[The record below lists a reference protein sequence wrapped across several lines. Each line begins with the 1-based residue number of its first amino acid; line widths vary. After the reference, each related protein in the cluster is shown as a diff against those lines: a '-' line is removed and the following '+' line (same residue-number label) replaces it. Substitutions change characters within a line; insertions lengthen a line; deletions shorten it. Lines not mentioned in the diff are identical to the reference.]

1 MGKRSSQLKNRTG
14 LIAALDVGTTKASCF
29 IARMNAE
36 GKPEII
42 GVGYRISKGLQ
53 CGTIIDMDNAED
65 TIRATVEAAEQMAG
79 ENICE
84 VFVNFSAG
92 QPKSRLIAYEISIGG
107 HEIGEADMRRVL
119 DPASLFKELPKEHE
133 LIHAIPVG
141 FSVDGNRGVRDPKGL
156 FGQCLGVN
164 MHMVSAPAGSMRN
177 LEMSVAR
184 CHLGLK
190 GKIISP
196 YASALACLSEDEKQL
211 GVTYMDM
218 GGGTTSIAVF
228 FDNELV
234 HTDNI
239 PLGGIH
245 VTNDIARGLSTPMN
259 HAERIKTMFGSA
271 LPSSSDDQEIIE
283 VPVIGEEEGGEMSQV
298 PLSMVIGIIRPRLE
312 EIFEMARDRLAASGF
327 ATVAGRH
334 VVLSGGA
341 SQLPGLREFAA
352 SALDKQVRLARP
364 KSLQGLPEAVS
375 GPAFATC
382 LGLLKYAENNPA
394 DVLKGGRRLS
404 EEPNGRLGR
413 IGQWMRDN
421 F

>member
-228 FDNELV
+228 FDNELF

-312 EIFEMARDRLAASGF
+312 EIFEMARDRL
-327 ATVAGRH
+327 
-334 VVLSGGA
+334 
-341 SQLPGLREFAA
+341 REFAA

-413 IGQWMRDN
+413 IGQWMREN

>member
-156 FGQCLGVN
+156 FGQCLG
-164 MHMVSAPAGSMRN
+164 G
-177 LEMSVAR
+177 
-184 CHLGLK
+184 
-190 GKIISP
+190 
-196 YASALACLSEDEKQL
+196 
-211 GVTYMDM
+211 
-218 GGGTTSIAVF
+218 
-228 FDNELV
+228 
-234 HTDNI
+234 
-239 PLGGIH
+239 
-245 VTNDIARGLSTPMN
+245 
-259 HAERIKTMFGSA
+259 
-271 LPSSSDDQEIIE
+271 
-283 VPVIGEEEGGEMSQV
+283 
-298 PLSMVIGIIRPRLE
+298 
-312 EIFEMARDRLAASGF
+312 
-327 ATVAGRH
+327 
-334 VVLSGGA
+334 
-341 SQLPGLREFAA
+341 
-352 SALDKQVRLARP
+352 
-364 KSLQGLPEAVS
+364 
-375 GPAFATC
+375 
-382 LGLLKYAENNPA
+382 
-394 DVLKGGRRLS
+394 
-404 EEPNGRLGR
+404 
-413 IGQWMRDN
+413 
-421 F
+421 